1 MLLNWLMN
9 WYNTQCDGNWEHD
22 YGILIETTDNP
33 GWSIEINLQ
42 NTSVNDLEIPWGYHQ
57 INETSWYGYKIEN
70 SLFTASCSPLYLE
83 NLITIFKDIVV
94 ERET

>member
-42 NTSVNDLEIPWGYHQ
+42 NTSVNDLEIPWGVSS
-57 INETSWYGYKIEN
+57 N
-70 SLFTASCSPLYLE
+70 
-83 NLITIFKDIVV
+83 
-94 ERET
+94 